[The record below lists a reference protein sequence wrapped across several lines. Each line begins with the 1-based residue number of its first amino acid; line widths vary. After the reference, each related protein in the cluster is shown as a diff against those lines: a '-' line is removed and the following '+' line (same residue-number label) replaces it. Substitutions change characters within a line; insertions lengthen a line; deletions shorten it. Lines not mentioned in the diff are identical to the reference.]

1 MKIEGGLWVLQPI
14 AADPRRRAS
23 HMSGVARL
31 SGAPVKALDIRRG
44 AAMLIAPLGA
54 RGRAGRIRGSLQVG

>member
-1 MKIEGGLWVLQPI
+1 
-14 AADPRRRAS
+14 
-23 HMSGVARL
+23 MSGVARL